1 LHIEP
6 ATVIAS
12 REVARQ
18 SRAVHNALWIATAT
32 ASPRNDE
39 LKREIMKLG
48 RLNHIGVATPSI
60 ADSIAFYR
68 DVMGATKI
76 HAPFD
81 LEEQGVKVC
90 FVDTPGADGAMNGTQ
105 IELIE
110 PLGENSTLAGFI
122 AKRRARNSRRSASA
136 SSAPRASA
144 RTAPLSFSSIPRTW
158 AACLPRSWK
167 RRRTAPTGRIS
178 SRHPGAGR
186 GPDSATA
193 GLGPGLRRDDE
204 REKKTMSYETI
215 RVDREGPLLTITLNR
230 PERLNA
236 MPPAM
241 ADELGQAFYD
251 LGDARAVLIT
261 GEGKGFCSGAD
272 LSARGSGSALGGKG
286 GSHEALINHYNPA
299 VSQLIRAQVPV
310 ICAVNGPA
318 AGVGCSLA
326 LAADFTIAAKSAYFL
341 QAFVNIGLVPDGGS
355 TWLLARAIG
364 RARATRMMM
373 LGEKISGTQAEEW
386 GLIYKC
392 VDDAD
397 LITEAR
403 ALAEKLA
410 NGPTVAYATMKRN
423 IATALDQNLQMVLL
437 AEAEGQRIAGAT
449 KDAMEGGMAFLQKRK
464 AEFKGE

>member
-1 LHIEP
+1 
-6 ATVIAS
+6 
-12 REVARQ
+12 
-18 SRAVHNALWIATAT
+18 
-32 ASPRNDE
+32 
-39 LKREIMKLG
+39 
-48 RLNHIGVATPSI
+48 
-60 ADSIAFYR
+60 
-68 DVMGATKI
+68 
-76 HAPFD
+76 
-81 LEEQGVKVC
+81 
-90 FVDTPGADGAMNGTQ
+90 
-105 IELIE
+105 
-110 PLGENSTLAGFI
+110 
-122 AKRRARNSRRSASA
+122 
-136 SSAPRASA
+136 
-144 RTAPLSFSSIPRTW
+144 
-158 AACLPRSWK
+158 
-167 RRRTAPTGRIS
+167 
-178 SRHPGAGR
+178 
-186 GPDSATA
+186 
-193 GLGPGLRRDDE
+193 
-204 REKKTMSYETI
+204 MSYETI
-215 RVDREGPLLTITLNR
+215 RVERDGPLLTITLNR

-236 MPPAM
+236 MPPQM

-272 LSARGSGSALGGKG
+272 LAARGSGSALGGKG

-299 VSQLIRAQVPV
+299 ISQIIRANVPV

-355 TWLLARAIG
+355 TWLLTRAIG

-373 LGEKISGTQAEEW
+373 LGEKISGEQAEEW
-386 GLIYKC
+386 GLVYKC
-392 VDDAD
+392 VEDAD
-397 LITEAR
+397 LMTEAR

-464 AEFKGE
+464 AEFKGQ